1 MGDYIGILGMAVIL
15 GIAYAFSSN
24 RKAINLRVVG
34 AALALQA
41 AIAAFVLYFDWGRN
55 VIRFLSDGVLA
66 IIAYS
71 RAGIDMVF
79 GPLAD
84 ISIPTRGTIESE
96 YGLTMVPDAPI
107 GVAFSFA
114 INVLPIIIF
123 FAALMS
129 VLYHL
134 RVMEW
139 IVKIVGG
146 GLRRII
152 GTGAVESMNAAANI
166 FVGQTEAP
174 LVVRPYLRGL
184 TEAQFF
190 AVMVSGLA
198 SIAGTVLA
206 GYVIMGANITYLLAA
221 AFMAAPGGLLMAK
234 IIMPDTEPVPEGGHE
249 KLVMERSQH
258 GNVILAAA
266 SGTSD
271 GLRLSANIGAMLI
284 AFVALIAL
292 FNGLV
297 GGLFGLAGIDGVTL
311 QSILGKIFQP
321 LMYLLSV
328 PWAEAEVAGALFG
341 EKLILN
347 EFVAFSHLNTY
358 LEGMSPRTV
367 AVVTFSLCGF
377 ANLSSIAILLGGLG
391 VLVPEKKE
399 IIGRLGMKC
408 VLAASLSNLMS
419 AALAGLLLTF

>member
-1 MGDYIGILGMAVIL
+1 MSNLIGIAGIAVIL
-15 GIAYAFSSN
+15 GIAFLFSSN
-24 RKAINLRVVG
+24 RKAVNLRIVG
-34 AALALQA
+34 AAFGLQVVVA
-41 AIAAFVLYFDWGRN
+41 VIVIYWDRGRRAIEVM
-55 VIRFLSDGVLA
+55 SDGVMA
-66 IIAYS
+66 VIGYS
-71 RAGIDMVF
+71 QAGIDMVF

-84 ISIPTRGTIESE
+84 TE
-96 YGLTMVPDAPI
+96 VI
-107 GVAFSFA
+107 GFSFA

-123 FAALMS
+123 FSALMS

-139 IVKIVGG
+139 IVKLVGG
-146 GLRRII
+146 FLHKVI
-152 GTGAVESMNAAANI
+152 GTGAVESMNAAANV

-174 LVVRPYLRGL
+174 LAVRPYLKGL
-184 TEAQFF
+184 TEAQMF

-206 GYVIMGANITYLLAA
+206 GYAMMGAELKYLLAA

-234 IIMPDTEPVPEGGHE
+234 IIMPDDHVVKSGAREQ
-249 KLVMERSQH
+249 LVMEKSQH
-258 GNVILAAA
+258 KNVILAAA
-266 SGTSD
+266 SGTTD
-271 GLRLSANIGAMLI
+271 GLKLAANIGAMLI

-297 GGLFGLAGIDGVTL
+297 GLVAGWFGYELTL
-311 QSILGKIFQP
+311 QMILGRIFQP

-328 PWAEAEVAGALFG
+328 PWEEAQAAGALFG

-347 EFVAFSHLNTY
+347 EFVAFSHLNDY
-358 LEGMSPRTV
+358 LAGMSPRTI
-367 AVVTFSLCGF
+367 AIVTFSLCGF

-391 VLVPEKKE
+391 VLVPEKRDL
-399 IIGRLGMKC
+399 IGQLGLKA
-408 VLAASLSNLMS
+408 VLAGSLSNLMS

>member
-1 MGDYIGILGMAVIL
+1 MSNLIGLAGIAVIL
-15 GIAYAFSSN
+15 GIAFAFSSN
-24 RKAINLRVVG
+24 RKAINLRIVG
-34 AALALQA
+34 AAFALQVVVA
-41 AIAAFVLYFDWGRN
+41 VIVLYWEKGRLGIEWLSN
-55 VIRFLSDGVLA
+55 GVMAVIGFSQ
-66 IIAYS
+66 
-71 RAGIDMVF
+71 AGINMVF

-84 ISIPTRGTIESE
+84 TNIVG
-96 YGLTMVPDAPI
+96 
-107 GVAFSFA
+107 FSFA

-123 FAALMS
+123 FSALMS

-139 IVKIVGG
+139 IVKLVGG
-146 GLRRII
+146 ALHKII

-174 LVVRPYLRGL
+174 LVVRPYLKGL
-184 TEAQFF
+184 TEAQMFT
-190 AVMVSGLA
+190 VMVSGLA

-206 GYVIMGANITYLLAA
+206 GYAMMGAELKYLLAA

-234 IIMPDTEPVPEGGHE
+234 IIMPDDQIVRSGEHE
-249 KLVMERSQH
+249 KLVMERSEH
-258 GNVILAAA
+258 KNLILAAA

-271 GLRLSANIGAMLI
+271 GLRLAANIGAMLI

-292 FNGLV
+292 FNGIV
-297 GGLFGLAGIDGVTL
+297 GGVFGLFGVEGITL
-311 QSILGKIFQP
+311 QLLLGKLFQP

-328 PWAEAEVAGALFG
+328 PWAEAEAAGALFG

-347 EFVAFSHLNTY
+347 EFVAFSNLNEY
-358 LEGMSPRTV
+358 LAGMSPRTV
-367 AVVTFSLCGF
+367 AITTFSLCGF

-391 VLVPEKKE
+391 VLVPEKRDL
-399 IIGRLGMKC
+399 IGQLGIKA
-408 VLAASLSNLMS
+408 VLAGSLSNLMS

>member
-1 MGDYIGILGMAVIL
+1 MSNLIGIAGIAAIL
-15 GIAYAFSSN
+15 GIAFLFSSN
-24 RKAINLRVVG
+24 RRAINLRIVG
-34 AALALQA
+34 AAFGLQVVVA
-41 AIAAFVLYFDWGRN
+41 VIVLYWDKGQRAIE
-55 VIRFLSDGVLA
+55 VMSDGVMA
-66 IIAYS
+66 VIGYS
-71 RAGIDMVF
+71 QAGIDMVF

-84 ISIPTRGTIESE
+84 TE
-96 YGLTMVPDAPI
+96 VI
-107 GVAFSFA
+107 GFSFA

-123 FAALMS
+123 FSALMS

-139 IVKIVGG
+139 VVKLVGG
-146 GLRRII
+146 FLHKVI
-152 GTGAVESMNAAANI
+152 GTGAVESMNAAANV

-174 LVVRPYLRGL
+174 LAVRPYLKGL
-184 TEAQFF
+184 TEAQMF

-206 GYVIMGANITYLLAA
+206 GYALMGAKLEFLLAA

-234 IIMPDTEPVPEGGHE
+234 IIMPDDQVVKSGEHE
-249 KLVMERSQH
+249 HMVMEKSQH
-258 GNVILAAA
+258 KNVILAAA
-266 SGTSD
+266 SGTTD
-271 GLRLSANIGAMLI
+271 GLRLAANIGAMLI

-297 GGLFGLAGIDGVTL
+297 GWVAGWFGYELTL
-311 QSILGKIFQP
+311 QMILGRIFQP

-328 PWAEAEVAGALFG
+328 PWEEAQAAGALFG

-347 EFVAFSHLNTY
+347 EFVAFSHLNEY
-358 LEGMSPRTV
+358 LAGMSPRTI
-367 AVVTFSLCGF
+367 AIVTFSLCGF

-391 VLVPEKKE
+391 VLVPEKRDL
-399 IIGRLGMKC
+399 IGQLGLKA
-408 VLAASLSNLMS
+408 VLAGSLSNLMS

>member
-1 MGDYIGILGMAVIL
+1 MSNFIGIAGIAAIL
-15 GIAYAFSSN
+15 GIAFLFSSN
-24 RKAINLRVVG
+24 RKAINLRIVG
-34 AALALQA
+34 AAFGLQVVVA
-41 AIAAFVLYFDWGRN
+41 VIVLYWDKGRRGIEVMSEGVMA
-55 VIRFLSDGVLA
+55 VINS
-66 IIAYS
+66 S

-84 ISIPTRGTIESE
+84 TD
-96 YGLTMVPDAPI
+96 VI
-107 GVAFSFA
+107 GFSFA

-123 FAALMS
+123 FSALMS

-139 IVKIVGG
+139 VVKLVGG
-146 GLRRII
+146 FLHKVI
-152 GTGAVESMNAAANI
+152 GTGAVESMNAAANV

-174 LVVRPYLRGL
+174 LAVRPYLKGL
-184 TEAQFF
+184 TEAQMF

-206 GYVIMGANITYLLAA
+206 GYAMMGAELKYLLAA

-234 IIMPDTEPVPEGGHE
+234 IVMPDDEVVKAGGHE
-249 KLVMERSQH
+249 KLVMEKSQH
-258 GNVILAAA
+258 KNVILAAA
-266 SGTSD
+266 SGTTD
-271 GLRLSANIGAMLI
+271 GLRLAANIGAMLI

-292 FNGLV
+292 FNSLV
-297 GGLFGLAGIDGVTL
+297 GWVAGWFGYELTL
-311 QSILGKIFQP
+311 QMILGRIFQP

-328 PWAEAEVAGALFG
+328 PWEEAQAAGALFG

-347 EFVAFSHLNTY
+347 EFVAFSHLNDY
-358 LEGMSPRTV
+358 LAGMSSRTI
-367 AVVTFSLCGF
+367 AIVTFSLCGF

-391 VLVPEKKE
+391 VLVPEKRDL
-399 IIGRLGMKC
+399 IGQLGLKA
-408 VLAASLSNLMS
+408 VLAGSLSNLMS

>member
-1 MGDYIGILGMAVIL
+1 MGNYIGIVGIMVIL
-15 GIAYAFSSN
+15 GIAVAFSSN
-24 RKAINLRVVG
+24 RKAINLRIVG
-34 AALALQA
+34 AAFALQVVIASIVLFWDRGRA
-41 AIAAFVLYFDWGRN
+41 AIDALSTGVLA
-55 VIRFLSDGVLA
+55 VIRFA
-66 IIAYS
+66 N
-71 RAGIDMVF
+71 AGIDMVF

-84 ISIPTRGTIESE
+84 ADIVG
-96 YGLTMVPDAPI
+96 
-107 GVAFSFA
+107 FSFA

-139 IVKIVGG
+139 IVRLVGG
-146 GLRRII
+146 AIHKII
-152 GTGAVESMNAAANI
+152 GTGTIESMNAAANI

-174 LVVRPYLRGL
+174 LVVKPYLRGL
-184 TEAQFF
+184 TEPQMF

-206 GYVIMGANITYLLAA
+206 GYTLMGAELKYLLAA

-234 IIMPDTEPVPEGGHE
+234 IIMPDDEVVPPSEHE
-249 KLVMERSQH
+249 KFKMEPSRH
-258 GNVILAAA
+258 RNVILAAA
-266 SGTSD
+266 TGTSD
-271 GLRLSANIGAMLI
+271 GLRLAVNIGAMLV

-292 FNGLV
+292 FNGLI
-297 GGLFGLAGIDGVTL
+297 GGLFGLAGIEGVTL
-311 QSILGKIFQP
+311 QLILGKIFQP

-328 PWAEAEVAGALFG
+328 PWAEAEAAGALFG

-347 EFVAFSHLNTY
+347 EFVAFSHLNEY
-358 LEGMSPRTV
+358 LAGMSPRTI
-367 AVVTFSLCGF
+367 AITTFSLCGF

-391 VLVPEKKE
+391 VLVPEKRE
-399 IIGRLGMKC
+399 LIGVLGIKA

-419 AALAGLLLTF
+419 AALAGLMLTF

>member
-1 MGDYIGILGMAVIL
+1 MGNYIGIVGIVVIL
-15 GIAYAFSSN
+15 GIAVLFSSD

-41 AIAAFVLYFDWGRN
+41 AVAAFVIYFEAGRN
-55 VIRFLSDGVLA
+55 AIAALSTGVLA
-66 IIAYS
+66 VINFAG
-71 RAGIDMVF
+71 AGIKMVF

-84 ISIPTRGTIESE
+84 TEVVG
-96 YGLTMVPDAPI
+96 
-107 GVAFSFA
+107 FSFA

-134 RVMEW
+134 RIMEW

-146 GLRRII
+146 ALHRII
-152 GTGAVESMNAAANI
+152 GTGPIESMNAAANI

-174 LVVRPYLRGL
+174 LVVRPYLKNL

-190 AVMVSGLA
+190 AVMVSGLS

-206 GYVIMGANITYLLAA
+206 GYVLMGAELKYLLAA

-234 IIMPDTEPVPEGGHE
+234 MIMPDTEKAPVGGHD
-249 KLVMERSQH
+249 KLQMERSDH
-258 GNVILAAA
+258 KNVILAAA

-271 GLRLSANIGAMLI
+271 GLRLAANIGAMLV

-292 FNGLV
+292 FNGFV
-297 GGLFGLAGIDGVTL
+297 GWLFSLAGIDGVTL
-311 QSILGKIFQP
+311 QLILGKVFQP
-321 LMYLLSV
+321 LMFLLSV
-328 PWAEAEVAGALFG
+328 PWEEAEAAGALFG
-341 EKLILN
+341 EKIILN
-347 EFVAFSHLNTY
+347 EFVAFSHLNEY
-358 LEGMSPRTV
+358 LAGMSPRTI
-367 AVVTFSLCGF
+367 AVTTFSLCGF

-391 VLVPEKKE
+391 VLVPERKE
-399 IIGRLGMKC
+399 LIGRFGMKC

-419 AALAGLLLTF
+419 AALAGLMLTF

>member
-1 MGDYIGILGMAVIL
+1 MPANLIGILGIIVIL
-15 GIAYAFSSN
+15 GIAVAFSGN

-34 AALALQA
+34 AAFALQA
-41 AIAAFVLYFDWGRN
+41 VIAAFVLYFETGRAA
-55 VIRFLSDGVLA
+55 IRGLSTGVLA
-66 IIAYS
+66 IINYS
-71 RAGIDMVF
+71 KAGIDMVF

-84 ISIPTRGTIESE
+84 TD
-96 YGLTMVPDAPI
+96 VI
-107 GVAFSFA
+107 GFSFA

-129 VLYHL
+129 VMYHL
-134 RVMEW
+134 RIMEW
-139 IVKIVGG
+139 VVKLVGG
-146 GLRRII
+146 ALHKII
-152 GTGAVESMNAAANI
+152 GTGAIESMNAAANI

-174 LVVRPYLRGL
+174 LVVRPYLKNL
-184 TEAQFF
+184 TEQQFF

-206 GYVIMGANITYLLAA
+206 GYVLMGAELKYLLAA

-234 IIMPDTEPVPEGGHE
+234 IIMPDEEPVPAGGHE
-249 KLVMERSQH
+249 KLVMERSH
-258 GNVILAAA
+258 HKNVILAAA
-266 SGTSD
+266 SGTTD
-271 GLRLSANIGAMLI
+271 GLRLAANIGAMLV
-284 AFVALIAL
+284 AFVALIAV

-297 GGLFGLAGIDGVTL
+297 GWVFGLTPIVWIFGLVGIDLAAIDGGVTL
-311 QSILGKIFQP
+311 QLILGKIFQP

-328 PWAEAEVAGALFG
+328 PWAEAEAVGALFG

-347 EFVAFSHLNTY
+347 EFVAFSHLDDY
-358 LEGMSPRTV
+358 LAGASPR
-367 AVVTFSLCGF
+367 AIAIATFSLCGF

-391 VLVPEKKE
+391 VLVPEKQE
-399 IIGRLGMKC
+399 LIGRFGIKC